1 MLSRELLDEL
11 HQLERA
17 DKAKVIQILA
27 GELAIDEEAYFQD
40 GTYYD
45 FWSPI
50 DAPEAAN
57 LLLNMLDEKREMNS
71 AL

>member
-1 MLSRELLDEL
+1 MLSSELLDEL
-11 HQLERA
+11 HKLDRG

-27 GELAIDEEAYFQD
+27 GELATDEEKYFQD
-40 GTYYD
+40 GASYD

-57 LLLNMLDEKREMNS
+57 ILMQMLDDSQKSSE
-71 AL
+71 

>member
-11 HQLERA
+11 HKLERS

-27 GELAIDEEAYFQD
+27 GELAVDEEKYFQN
-40 GTYYD
+40 GTSYD

-57 LLLNMLDEKREMNS
+57 VLLMMLDDEQAMNS
-71 AL
+71 SS

>member
-11 HQLERA
+11 HKLERS

-27 GELAIDEEAYFQD
+27 GELAVDEEKYFQN
-40 GTYYD
+40 GTSYD

-57 LLLNMLDEKREMNS
+57 TLMQMLADSRKS
-71 AL
+71 SG

>member
-11 HQLERA
+11 HKLERA
-17 DKAKVIQILA
+17 DKVKVIQILA
-27 GELAIDEEAYFQD
+27 GDLAIDEEAYFQD

-50 DAPEAAN
+50 DAPEAARI
-57 LLLNMLDEKREMNS
+57 LTQMLADRQES
-71 AL
+71 SG